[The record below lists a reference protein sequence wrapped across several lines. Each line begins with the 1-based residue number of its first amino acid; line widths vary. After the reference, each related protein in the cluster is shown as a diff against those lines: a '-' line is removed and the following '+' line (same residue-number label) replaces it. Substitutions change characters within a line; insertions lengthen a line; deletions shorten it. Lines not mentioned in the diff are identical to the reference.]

1 MRRYFRD
8 YLFLGLVGGFVIAFD
23 QITKS
28 IVRTQL
34 AFEQVWSPWD
44 WLTPFA
50 RIVHWNNTG
59 AAFGILRG
67 YNLVFSILA
76 IIVAIGIIYIFPR
89 IPRQDW
95 IIRLAVAM
103 QFGGAIGNLIDRLTR
118 GEVTDFIS
126 LGSFAVFNV
135 ADSSITVGVAIL
147 LLGVWLKERH
157 EKANSAR
164 ITKAAVTTTGEPGVN
179 E

>member
-1 MRRYFRD
+1 LRRYFRD
-8 YLFLGLVGGFVIAFD
+8 YLFLGLVGGFVIALD

-50 RIVHWNNTG
+50 RIVHWKNTG

-67 YNLVFSILA
+67 YNLIFSILA

-103 QFGGAIGNLIDRLTR
+103 QFGGAIGNLVDRLTR

-135 ADSSITVGVAIL
+135 ADSSITVGVAVL
-147 LLGVWLKERH
+147 LLGVWLKERQ

-164 ITKAAVTTTGEPGVN
+164 IAKATVTTTGESGIN

>member
-8 YLFLGLVGGFVIAFD
+8 YLFLGLVGGFVIALD

-50 RIVHWNNTG
+50 RIVHWKNTG

-67 YNLVFSILA
+67 YNLIFSILA

-103 QFGGAIGNLIDRLTR
+103 QFGGAIGNLVDRLTR

-135 ADSSITVGVAIL
+135 ADSSITVGVAVL
-147 LLGVWLKERH
+147 LLGVWLKERQ

-164 ITKAAVTTTGEPGVN
+164 IAKATVTTTGESGIN